1 VSKRVK
7 LGAEVEGRDEKGI
20 KKTLCAFLK
29 ILHPADQPTDDEFDE
44 YVAYA
49 IECRRRVKEQMN
61 KRKPDDEFARIDLS
75 FFNKD
80 GKEIIVRCPESV
92 NASATL
98 EPARRRLSPSEGET
112 APLSASSNSTAAAGP
127 IQAAAPL
134 EPATHLS
141 ERHYTIAYGDTGHS
155 YDTIF
160 GPYFIGAKSVTVE
173 DPYIRL
179 PHQVANFVRF
189 CEAVVKAATVRNVRL
204 ITSYDQQTDMAGLQ
218 EKLEELKQ
226 SLLEYD
232 VALEIKLND
241 KMHDREVRLDNGW
254 TVKIGRGLDF
264 YQKPEGWFAVGATDL
279 SLRRCLETKVD
290 VYLDPKTR

>member
-1 VSKRVK
+1 M
-7 LGAEVEGRDEKGI
+7 
-20 KKTLCAFLK
+20 
-29 ILHPADQPTDDEFDE
+29 H
-44 YVAYA
+44 
-49 IECRRRVKEQMN
+49 
-61 KRKPDDEFARIDLS
+61 
-75 FFNKD
+75 
-80 GKEIIVRCPESV
+80 GKEVVVHCPESLG
-92 NASATL
+92 ASATI
-98 EPARRRLSPSEGET
+98 EPARRRLRAKATETEAPVAKLSPSARDRQKEAS
-112 APLSASSNSTAAAGP
+112 APVDVPTSAA
-127 IQAAAPL
+127 
-134 EPATHLS
+134 EATEVPT

-160 GPYFIGAKSVTVE
+160 TPYLPGAKSVVVE

-189 CEAVVKAATVRNVRL
+189 CETVVKAATVRTVAL

-218 EKLEELKQ
+218 EKLDELKQ

-232 VALEIKLND
+232 VDLKVRLNE

-254 TVKIGRGLDF
+254 TIKIGRGLDF

-290 VYLDPKTR
+290 VFRASPADG